1 MNHRGHG
8 GRQVGSKQKAER
20 RMQKINLK
28 FAVFNL
34 QFSIWFSFLCV
45 LCGSLLPASAQNPK
59 AEPKTGESINYPI
72 KLALDFDNRTY
83 TGTEKIRWINRG
95 DHPTS
100 TLFFH
105 LYPNIRPPGY
115 VVSTARNDA
124 GQINSDEPRLD
135 VSEVRVVSSD
145 ALPTFTL
152 DDQEATLRVNLRAAA
167 QPNQPIE
174 LQIKFKGSIP
184 EIDPDET
191 GLVTHVL
198 QQVSAAIRGT
208 RELRRAR
215 DTNFVCRGVMMMA
228 TSFPILAARNGEDW
242 YRRLDASIG
251 DPLTTDVAD
260 YDVAVEATKGV
271 MVFTPAIANATT
283 QKNEVVTNHFSGQ
296 NLRDFA
302 VIAGRNLRS
311 EQSNTGAVVVRSI
324 FRTDHE
330 TIARRVLK
338 IAGDAVRIYA
348 QRFGSLPL
356 DSITIVDVPLVEDSL
371 E

>member
-1 MNHRGHG
+1 MNHRGHR

-45 LCGSLLPASAQNPK
+45 LCGSLLPTSAQTPK
-59 AEPKTGESINYPI
+59 AEPKPSENINYQI
-72 KLALDFDNRTY
+72 NLALDFDHSTY
-83 TGTEKIRWINRG
+83 TGTEKVRWINRG

-105 LYPNIRPPGY
+105 LYPNMRPPGY
-115 VVSTARNDA
+115 VASTAKNDA
-124 GQINSDEPRLD
+124 GQVIADEPRLD
-135 VSEVRVVSSD
+135 VSEVNVISSE

-152 DDQEATLRVNLRAAA
+152 DDQETTLRVNLREAVP
-167 QPNQPIE
+167 PNQAIE
-174 LQIKFKGSIP
+174 RQIKFTGTIP

-208 RELRRAR
+208 REMRRAR

-228 TSFPILAARNGEDW
+228 TSFPILAARRGEDW

-260 YDVAVEATKGV
+260 NDVAVAATK
-271 MVFTPAIANATT
+271 
-283 QKNEVVTNHFSGQ
+283 
-296 NLRDFA
+296 
-302 VIAGRNLRS
+302 
-311 EQSNTGAVVVRSI
+311 
-324 FRTDHE
+324 
-330 TIARRVLK
+330 
-338 IAGDAVRIYA
+338 
-348 QRFGSLPL
+348 
-356 DSITIVDVPLVEDSL
+356 
-371 E
+371 